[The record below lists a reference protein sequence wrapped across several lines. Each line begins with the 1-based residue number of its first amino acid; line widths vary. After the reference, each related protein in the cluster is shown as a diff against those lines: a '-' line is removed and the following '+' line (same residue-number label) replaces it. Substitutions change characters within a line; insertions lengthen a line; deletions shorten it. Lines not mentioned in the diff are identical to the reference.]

1 MKNSKIYLY
10 TALLSFL
17 ISYTVIYRLF
27 PNFVLGFFP
36 EVLLFA
42 FAFLLGLEV
51 KLIELLI
58 ISIFSSIVSFALLQ
72 ALAFSFFN
80 HFTTFNILLTA
91 IAKGSALL
99 GISSMLIVIVVGVIS
114 NLALNKKKGS

>member
-10 TALLSFL
+10 TTLLSFL

-27 PNFVLGFFP
+27 PNFVVGFFP
-36 EVLLFA
+36 EALLFA

-58 ISIFSSIVSFALLQ
+58 ISISSSIVSFVLLQ
-72 ALAFSFFN
+72 ALAFSFFKN
-80 HFTTFNILLTA
+80 FVTFNILLTA

-99 GISSMLIVIVVGVIS
+99 GISNMLIVIIVGAVS
-114 NLALNKKKGS
+114 NLILNKKKGS